1 MVGVGGVRKDC
12 ERGLPFTVLAVGRAK
27 RRSCLHVR
35 AVCWPRPKG
44 FGDGLGVLFLE
55 KEKALS
61 MVLGGGVIKMNYYVD
76 HGANFSGLWE

>member
-1 MVGVGGVRKDC
+1 M
-12 ERGLPFTVLAVGRAK
+12 
-27 RRSCLHVR
+27 HVR

-61 MVLGGGVIKMNYYVD
+61 MVLGGGLIKMNYYVD
-76 HGANFSGLWE
+76 RGANFSGLWE